1 MTVTIELPPDIEEG
15 LLAQAQAQGLGVSD
29 YVQNLV
35 RGHVLARED
44 AAMKYRPAYELSAD
58 EWMRQFEAWTQSHA
72 GNTVVLPDEA
82 MERES
87 IYGDRGL

>member
-1 MTVTIELPPDIEEG
+1 MTVTIELPPDIG
-15 LLAQAQAQGLGVSD
+15 ASLLAQAQAHGLGISD

-35 RGHVLARED
+35 RGQVIAREKAD
-44 AAMKYRPAYELSAD
+44 VKSRPAYELSTD
-58 EWMRQFEAWTQSHA
+58 EWMRQFEAWTRSHA
-72 GNTVVLPDEA
+72 GNPVVLPDEA